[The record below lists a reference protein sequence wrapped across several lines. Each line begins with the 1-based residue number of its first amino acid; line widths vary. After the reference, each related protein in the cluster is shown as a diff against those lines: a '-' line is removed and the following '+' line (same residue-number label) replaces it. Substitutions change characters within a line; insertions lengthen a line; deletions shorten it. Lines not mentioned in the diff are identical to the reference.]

1 MKARLNTEAWRAGM
15 TSRWLYPSLAIIF
28 VLLSWTSLL
37 DAPAKT
43 QISDSIVE
51 AGVIYGAARGVNAAV
66 SVAQSTQLS
75 IGVASTTPGELLDP
89 VNDMVERFSQ
99 MMTYAIASLALQK
112 ILMVII
118 DSNTFDLLLT
128 LALLGYLAA
137 TILRMQETVTIGK
150 LVATLIVIRFSLA
163 LIVLANAL
171 FSAAFLNQNI
181 DQHTQE
187 LRHLESE
194 LSALEKTL
202 PDNNQSG
209 KHSEEIQRKIE
220 AAKKQVSEYGIRQ
233 AQMTSSL
240 EALKSEL
247 SSLEAESGCAWWR
260 LFTCKD
266 TATIAKKKAA
276 ITALQQKLE
285 QIEIQADATEEKHKE
300 LIEQRECLKKHTQG
314 ESCSVSEW
322 ISNKLKVLNFRGSVS
337 KVTASL
343 DEWFMS
349 IINLLA
355 LLILKS
361 ILLPLAFW
369 YVLYKAIKRIWR
381 EQPGTAL
388 VHQMSLEN
396 S

>member
-51 AGVIYGAARGVNAAV
+51 AGVIYGAARGINATV

-75 IGVASTTPGELLDP
+75 IGVASTTPGQLLDP

-99 MMTYAIASLALQK
+99 LMTYAIASLALQK

-118 DSNTFDLLLT
+118 ESNTFNLLLT
-128 LALLGYLAA
+128 FALLAYLAA
-137 TILRMQETVTIGK
+137 TILRMQETVTAGK

-171 FSAAFLNQNI
+171 FSTAFLNQNI

-194 LSALEKTL
+194 LSALEKKL
-202 PDNNQSG
+202 PNNNQSG
-209 KHSEEIQRKIE
+209 KHPEEIQRKIE
-220 AAKKQVSEYGIRQ
+220 ATQKQVSEYGIWQ

-240 EALKSEL
+240 EALKSDL

-276 ITALQQKLE
+276 ITALQQNLE
-285 QIEIQADATEEKHKE
+285 QIGNQADAIKEKHKE
-300 LIEQRECLKKHTQG
+300 LIEQRECLKKRTQG

-322 ISNKLKVLNFRGSVS
+322 ISNKFKVLHFRGSVS

-349 IINLLA
+349 TIDLLA